1 MKMTLPFDFTIAG
14 PPVSQQARRAE
25 RIEEWRD
32 AVKEA
37 ANRLW
42 LGAPPVEGVVMVTV
56 IYFHDGRRFDVDNIP
71 KPILD
76 ALNGLVFSDDNQVTD
91 LVCRKLNLDDLTRVV
106 SGSEVLKEAI
116 DNGGQFLH
124 IVVENAPEREVVA
137 WYRTRL
143 LPKAA
148 SPR

>member
-1 MKMTLPFDFTIAG
+1 MTLPFDFTIPG
-14 PPVSQQARRAE
+14 PPVSQQARRSE
-25 RIEEWRD
+25 RIEEWRV
-32 AVKEA
+32 AVKAA

-42 LGAPPVEGVVMVTV
+42 LGAPPVESVVMVTV

-91 LVCRKLNLDDLTRVV
+91 LVCRKLNLDELPRVV

-124 IVVENAPEREVVA
+124 IVVEKSPEREVVA
-137 WYRTRL
+137 WHRTRL

>member
-1 MKMTLPFDFTIAG
+1 MTLPFDFTIAG
-14 PPVSQQARRAE
+14 PPVSQQARRSE

-32 AVKEA
+32 AVQAA

-42 LGAPPVEGVVMVTV
+42 LGAPPVESVVMVTV

-91 LVCRKLNLDDLTRVV
+91 LVCRKLNLDELPRVV

-124 IVVENAPEREVVA
+124 IVVEKSPEREVIS
-137 WYRTRL
+137 WHRTRL
-143 LPKAA
+143 LTKAA

>member
-1 MKMTLPFDFTIAG
+1 MTLPFDFTIAG
-14 PPVSQQARRAE
+14 PPVSQQARRSE

-37 ANRLW
+37 ANQLW
-42 LGAPPVEGVVMVTV
+42 LGAPPVESVVMVTV

-91 LVCRKLNLDDLTRVV
+91 LVCRKLNLDDRPRVV
-106 SGSEVLKEAI
+106 SRSEVLNEAI

-124 IVVENAPEREVVA
+124 IVVESATEREVIS
-137 WYRTRL
+137 WHRTRL

>member
-1 MKMTLPFDFTIAG
+1 
-14 PPVSQQARRAE
+14 
-25 RIEEWRD
+25 
-32 AVKEA
+32 
-37 ANRLW
+37 
-42 LGAPPVEGVVMVTV
+42 MVTV

-91 LVCRKLNLDDLTRVV
+91 LVCRKLNLDDLPRVV
-106 SGSEVLKEAI
+106 SGSAVLNEAI
-116 DNGGQFLH
+116 DKGEQFLH

-143 LPKAA
+143 LPKAG

>member
-1 MKMTLPFDFTIAG
+1 MTLPFDFTIAG
-14 PPVSQQARRAE
+14 PPVSQQARRSE

-32 AVKEA
+32 AVQAA

-42 LGAPPVEGVVMVTV
+42 LGAPPVESVVMVTV
-56 IYFHDGRRFDVDNIP
+56 IYFHDGRRFDVDNIIP

-91 LVCRKLNLDDLTRVV
+91 LVCHKLDLDDRPRVV
-106 SGSEVLKEAI
+106 SQSEVLNKAI

-124 IVVENAPEREVVA
+124 IVVESAAAREVVS
-137 WYRTRL
+137 WHRTRL

>member
-1 MKMTLPFDFTIAG
+1 MTLPFDFTIAG

-25 RIEEWRD
+25 RIGEWRD
-32 AVKEA
+32 GVKEA
-37 ANRLW
+37 ANQLW

-91 LVCRKLNLDDLTRVV
+91 LVCRKLNLDDLPRGV

-143 LPKAA
+143 LPKAGL
-148 SPR
+148 PR

>member
-1 MKMTLPFDFTIAG
+1 MTLPFDFTIAG
-14 PPVSQQARRAE
+14 PPVSQQACRAE

-37 ANRLW
+37 ANQLW
-42 LGAPPVEGVVMVTV
+42 LGAPPVESIVMVTV

-76 ALNGLVFSDDNQVTD
+76 ALRKVVFSDDNQVTD
-91 LVCRKLNLDDLTRVV
+91 LVCRKLNLDDLPRVV
-106 SGSEVLKEAI
+106 SGSEVLNKAI

-137 WYRTRL
+137 WHRTRL
-143 LPKAA
+143 LPKTDL
-148 SPR
+148 PR